1 MIRNSNSTDKEYRI
15 QYLESGIYGE
25 ESRIQD
31 CLGFAYMGRCLKGI
45 RIPESGKRLFV
56 DSRIRNAQ
64 YKSRNPESH
73 YWLECGIHY
82 LESGIQGV
90 DSGIQDCLR
99 FPCLEWC
106 LHINWILKLMILLFK
121 TLFDNDTF
129 PVLCWNGWQGWIWI
143 QKLEIVGPTFSSFND
158 MPPKTI
164 TKKLWLV
171 LPDEVRSI
179 SSS

>member
-1 MIRNSNSTDKEYRI
+1 MWNPESWALEPGIQLKEYRIPLTNVIQNPNSTDKEYRI

-56 DSRIRNAQ
+56 DSRIRNGM
-64 YKSRNPESH
+64 RNADAECG
-73 YWLECGIHY
+73 LECGIHY

-99 FPCLEWC
+99 FPCME
-106 LHINWILKLMILLFK
+106 
-121 TLFDNDTF
+121 
-129 PVLCWNGWQGWIWI
+129 
-143 QKLEIVGPTFSSFND
+143 
-158 MPPKTI
+158 
-164 TKKLWLV
+164 
-171 LPDEVRSI
+171 
-179 SSS
+179 